1 MPYKTKYKILI
12 FDSVNT
18 AHAVTESG
26 MNEQINALAEE
37 GWRVEQIATSP
48 GYGESG
54 LAHNS
59 DFAPSVSVT
68 VLMSKPDP
76 VRD

>member
-1 MPYKTKYKILI
+1 MPFRTRYKIMI
-12 FDSVNT
+12 FNSVNT
-18 AHAVTESG
+18 AHAVTDEG
-26 MNEQINALAEE
+26 MNEQINALAQD

-48 GYGESG
+48 GYGEAG

-59 DFAPSVSVT
+59 DFSPSVSVT

-76 VRD
+76 KRE